1 MASLSTTARRPPPPL
16 YAEIRRFFV
25 TLQRGPQ
32 AAPASPLSRS
42 ALQPA
47 WPGAGGPTWRSG
59 GVMSTVG
66 RTTSRAA
73 ELSWTAGGERW
84 ARLRQLSARSYSTCP
99 VPNCPSQQ
107 QARRASTSSPP
118 PETPAPSDSSQP
130 PPSSPSASPRTSPL
144 DSTTPSAK
152 APSPESHFLAKP
164 EPHPLAKIE
173 PHPLARSPSP
183 AYLSSLP
190 RYLRRAASALPTTPG
205 RPPSKEQ
212 LLDLTNSF
220 FERLRIR
227 FKWLTIRSYRRFRTD
242 DYTAFFSLGI
252 VGTLGWFL
260 LSTTSAFAFLF
271 FVFNSLSLQ
280 EWLAGKLGAYLTQS
294 TGMKVVFE
302 SAIVPKWGFLGGDG
316 SKIVF
321 KNVYISRGPVKGEL
335 GVLPVLEQEQNEET
349 EEEAKLREMVAEWT
363 HFHLSLATVEVSLSL
378 RRWLDGKGLIKDAA
392 IRGVRGVVERSHIL
406 YDPDAP
412 KDRFAYRNKPRP
424 GDFWLDSLQ
433 IEDFLVTI
441 YQPEHFRPYTFS
453 IFNADIRR
461 FRKQWLFYDLMSA
474 ESITGQVDNCLFSL
488 HRPQS
493 IGRTSEEDLKDARW
507 SRMSRFRVDG
517 VPIDHVQSRSD
528 TGVMSWLTS
537 GRFDLVADI
546 RFPREDS
553 ELDLSALVDHI
564 VDEIGGRLGIDSAAA
579 EDASKRIPGRQ
590 ALTRDAL
597 QAPRKEDDEQAKEE
611 RKKAVRFAKETNAA
625 VEGVE
630 LDEGALAEV
639 GADGE
644 EEDKFVSMDLDIR
657 FKDLK
662 ASVPYFTSDLSYVN
676 NALIRPIVAFIN
688 RNRTLIPIRC
698 HLDIGLSEFNG
709 SWTTYDVGI
718 LELMSEQVYAA
729 LAHHV
734 QHAND
739 QRLQTVGLWTL
750 QMTAN
755 SVLHSLRHNFTLAPY

>member
-1 MASLSTTARRPPPPL
+1 MS
-16 YAEIRRFFV
+16 IV
-25 TLQRGPQ
+25 
-32 AAPASPLSRS
+32 
-42 ALQPA
+42 
-47 WPGAGGPTWRSG
+47 GA
-59 GVMSTVG
+59 
-66 RTTSRAA
+66 TTSRGA
-73 ELSWTAGGERW
+73 ELSWAAGGERW
-84 ARLRQLSARSYSTCP
+84 SQLRKLSARPYATCSAP
-99 VPNCPSQQ
+99 DCPHQQ
-107 QARRASTSSPP
+107 QVRRASTSSPLP
-118 PETPAPSDSSQP
+118 PETPKSSASSAS
-130 PPSSPSASPRTSPL
+130 PSSPSFTSASPSI
-144 DSTTPSAK
+144 DSSTLWPKPSTVA
-152 APSPESHFLAKP
+152 SEVHLAKP
-164 EPHPLAKIE
+164 VPHPVAKIE
-173 PHPLARSPSP
+173 PHPLVRTPSP

-190 RYLRRAASALPTTPG
+190 RYLRRAASALPAQPG

-242 DYTAFFSLGI
+242 DYTAFFSLGVI
-252 VGTLGWFL
+252 GTLGWFL

-335 GVLPVLEQEQNEET
+335 GVLPVSEQEPTEET

-392 IRGVRGVVERSHIL
+392 IRGVRGVVERSHII

-441 YQPEHFRPYTFS
+441 YQPQHFRPYTFS

-461 FRKQWLFYDLMSA
+461 FRKHWLFYDLMSA

-488 HRPQS
+488 HKPQS

-507 SRMSRFRVDG
+507 SRMSRFRIDG

-546 RFPREDS
+546 RFPREDD
-553 ELDLSALVDHI
+553 ELDLSAIVDRV
-564 VDEIGGRLGIDSAAA
+564 VDEIGGRLGMESIGNGD
-579 EDASKRIPGRQ
+579 DPSKRIPGRQ
-590 ALTRDAL
+590 ALSREAL
-597 QAPRKEDDEQAKEE
+597 EAPKKEDDEIAREE
-611 RKKAVRFAKETNAA
+611 RKKAVRFAKETSAA
-625 VEGVE
+625 AEGVE
-630 LDEGALAEV
+630 LDEKAFAEN
-639 GADGE
+639 GMEGEE

-688 RNRTLIPIRC
+688 RNHTLIPIRC

-718 LELMSEQVYAA
+718 LEMMSEQVYAA

-734 QHAND
+734 QHSNE

-755 SVLHSLRHNFTLAPY
+755 SVLSSLRHNLTLAPY